1 MLSAVEFGIADHCQR
16 AGREQAAQI
25 PIASFADVAELFLAP
40 ARVLLRHEPD
50 PSRKIPPRSES
61 PRITDAGGLSDEGFV
76 EGRNVSVEFRWAE
89 GRYAEM
95 PAIAAELVSRQ
106 VTVLVAV
113 GGEPSALAAK
123 AATSAIPI
131 VFTAGGDPV
140 QSGLVASLNRPGGN
154 ATGISLL
161 TTAPEAKRLGLL
173 HELVP
178 RPALIGVLI
187 NPNYREAEGQWR
199 EVREAARIIDQRIQI
214 SEAGN
219 DQELDTAFAALV
231 QQRADALLVC
241 SDPFFDTRRD
251 RIIASAAQLKL
262 PAIYQF
268 REYAVAGGLMSYG
281 ISITDG
287 YRQVGIYTG
296 QILKGAKPADLPIQ
310 QSIRFEF
317 VINLKTA
324 KALGLD
330 VPPTLSARADEV
342 IE

>member
-1 MLSAVEFGIADHCQR
+1 MRRRQFIAIIGGAATWPFAARAQQSAPVIGFMSTRSWNDSAYVV
-16 AGREQAAQI
+16 AA
-25 PIASFADVAELFLAP
+25 F
-40 ARVLLRHEPD
+40 RR
-50 PSRKIPPRSES
+50 
-61 PRITDAGGLSDEGFV
+61 GLSDEGFV

-95 PAIAAELVSRQ
+95 PTIAAELVSQQ

-140 QSGLVASLNRPGGN
+140 QSGLVVSLNRPGGN

-178 RPALIGVLI
+178 SAALIGVLI
-187 NPNYREAEGQWR
+187 NPNYPEAEVQWR
-199 EVREAARIIDQRIQI
+199 EVQEAARIIDQRIQI
-214 SEAGN
+214 SKAGN
-219 DQELDTAFAALV
+219 DEELDGAFAAFV
-231 QQRADALLVC
+231 QQRVDALLVC

-251 RIIASAAQLKL
+251 RLIASAAQLKL

-296 QILKGAKPADLPIQ
+296 QILKGAKPADLPIH